1 MNLGRRLNRNCLS
14 DGELR
19 SAVDNGVDGPP
30 ELGLHLRSCARC
42 RQRMEEI
49 AGNARFADLRL
60 KVLDAG
66 DTPVDLNRA
75 QQQIRREVALSS
87 PPMRATQGES
97 FVSTMW
103 RFRAARGA
111 VAMLALI
118 LLTTAFVVT
127 PMRSLADDLFNR
139 FRVEKFEAITVNAGQ
154 FTEFSSNML
163 LQAMSADTERLM
175 TSLEGLAQVESTFD
189 QDNPQSNVVD
199 FGSMQ
204 EAQAAFGDFK
214 TPGNLPSEFSAEP
227 EIKMTQAGSITATV
241 DTAAAN
247 AIVDELG
254 LPIYS
259 LPDASD
265 EPQMVFEVNLPQA
278 LIMDYKAGDNGHVAV
293 VQLESPTLTTPESI
307 DMNALREEVLMLP
320 GLPTDLVAQLRSIDD
335 WQNTL
340 IIPVPEGAE
349 TSDVTVN
356 GEPGLLIEAGE
367 FDGSQWGMDIQFEG
381 DASVVM
387 WHDGDKLYVVAGTV
401 SGSDL
406 MDVAGSLS

>member
-30 ELGLHLRSCARC
+30 ELGQHLRACARC
-42 RQRMEEI
+42 RQRMEKI
-49 AGNARFADLRL
+49 VDNARFADRRL
-60 KVLDAG
+60 DMLGAG
-66 DTPVDLNRA
+66 DTPADLNRA
-75 QQQIRREVALSS
+75 QQQIRRKIALSS
-87 PPMRATQGES
+87 QPVRATQGES
-97 FVSTMW
+97 LVSTMW

-127 PMRSLADDLFNR
+127 PMRSLADDIFNR

-154 FTEFSSNML
+154 FTEFSSSML
-163 LQAMSADTERLM
+163 VQAMSADTDRLM
-175 TSLEGLAQVESTFD
+175 ASFEGLATLDSTFD

-199 FGSMQ
+199 LGSMQ
-204 EAQAAFGDFK
+204 DAQAEFGDFK
-214 TPGNLPSEFSAEP
+214 TPDNLPSEFSADP
-227 EIKMTQAGSITATV
+227 EIKMSQAGSITATV

-265 EPQMVFEVNLPQA
+265 VPQMVFEVDLPQA
-278 LIMDYKAGDNGHVAV
+278 LIMDYKAGDSGHIAV

-307 DMNALREEVLMLP
+307 DMNALREDVLMLP

-349 TSDVTVN
+349 TSDVTVD

-367 FDGSQWGMDIQFEG
+367 FDGSQLGMDFQFDG

-387 WHDGDKLYVVAGTV
+387 WHEGDNLYVVAGTV
-401 SGSDL
+401 SGSEL
-406 MDVAGSLS
+406 MDVADSLS